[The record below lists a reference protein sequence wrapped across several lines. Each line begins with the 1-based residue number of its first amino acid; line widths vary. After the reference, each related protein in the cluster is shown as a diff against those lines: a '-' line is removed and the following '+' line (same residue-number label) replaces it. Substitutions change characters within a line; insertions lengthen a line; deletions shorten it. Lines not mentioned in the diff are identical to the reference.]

1 MGRDHTSLP
10 SIPVFLLVQSIPSP
24 RSAAVYWGF
33 GLVLVVGFWLV
44 VVFFFF
50 FLLFI
55 FLLFLFST
63 GFSSWSDVEFRFVLS
78 FISVLL
84 SVKPCVFSWLK
95 ELVQRGIHTSKS

>member
-44 VVFFFF
+44 VGFFFF
-50 FLLFI
+50 FPVVYFSFVFI
-55 FLLFLFST
+55 FYRFFFL
-63 GFSSWSDVEFRFVLS
+63 E
-78 FISVLL
+78 
-84 SVKPCVFSWLK
+84 
-95 ELVQRGIHTSKS
+95 

>member
-50 FLLFI
+50 PVVYFSFVFI
-55 FLLFLFST
+55 FYRFFFL
-63 GFSSWSDVEFRFVLS
+63 E
-78 FISVLL
+78 
-84 SVKPCVFSWLK
+84 
-95 ELVQRGIHTSKS
+95 